1 MALALGIGLLFGLEC
16 GWRTRDAAAGS
27 RSAGIRTFALSGMLG
42 GISGALA
49 QIWPGG
55 TSIGGSIVLAAGF
68 ATYAAVMTVFVRE
81 ENRAENTFSATT
93 AVAGMLAYLLGAY
106 ALIGDMRIA
115 AGAAVA
121 ATALLAVREG
131 LHGWVASITWP
142 ELRSGLV
149 LLAMSFIA
157 LPIVP
162 NDPIGPFGGV
172 NPREVWAIAVVLAL
186 VSFIGYAS
194 VKYLGPSH
202 GILLAAAAGG
212 LISST
217 AVTVTNARRAAVGE
231 APHRLLAAGVAAAT
245 AVSFFRVFAIVA
257 VLQPRLLAL
266 VGPALLGA
274 ALAAVGFAAIAAF
287 RSAAGDQIQPE
298 LKFQNPFGFLN
309 VVGFAIVLAAI
320 IVLGRAVGETFG
332 AAGAVSGAILIGL
345 ADVDA
350 VTVSITHLTPSPL
363 TMWQGAQAI
372 LAATA
377 SNTLAK
383 AAIGAAI
390 GGGRFAAGIAALALA
405 CMIAA
410 ALVFGLTIAL
420 LPG

>member
-1 MALALGIGLLFGLEC
+1 
-16 GWRTRDAAAGS
+16 
-27 RSAGIRTFALSGMLG
+27 
-42 GISGALA
+42 
-49 QIWPGG
+49 
-55 TSIGGSIVLAAGF
+55 
-68 ATYAAVMTVFVRE
+68 
-81 ENRAENTFSATT
+81 
-93 AVAGMLAYLLGAY
+93 
-106 ALIGDMRIA
+106 
-115 AGAAVA
+115 
-121 ATALLAVREG
+121 
-131 LHGWVASITWP
+131 
-142 ELRSGLV
+142 
-149 LLAMSFIA
+149 
-157 LPIVP
+157 
-162 NDPIGPFGGV
+162 
-172 NPREVWAIAVVLAL
+172 
-186 VSFIGYAS
+186 